1 MLRQQGDAAV
11 DTAVDTAA
19 ENRSGQKLLHWGCSA
34 LSTAVNQQ
42 QPRGQQMS
50 LLKNGKYNDMPLPFF
65 FIGYNLLIKFCFVF
79 SRSGQPRSSPWRGTW
94 VTFLGLDGS
103 DLGPLLWSSW
113 VREQQEGGDW
123 MVMIMMVSSRL
134 YLTCLCLFSSM
145 DVCWYARNN
154 QLSTFI
160 WDISDAYIVFRHL
173 SQHDMTY
180 LVMYWLTF
188 GCVELYSFF

>member
-1 MLRQQGDAAV
+1 MQLSIQLSIQLPKIVLGKSYFTGAA
-11 DTAVDTAA
+11 
-19 ENRSGQKLLHWGCSA
+19 A
-34 LSTAVNQQ
+34 LS
-42 QPRGQQMS
+42 QPPSINNS
-50 LLKNGKYNDMPLPFF
+50 LGDNRCHCLRMANTMTCYFPSF

-79 SRSGQPRSSPWRGTW
+79 SRSGQPRSGLWRGTW

-103 DLGPLLWSSW
+103 DLRPWLWSSW

-134 YLTCLCLFSSM
+134 SLTCLCLFSSM

-160 WDISDAYIVFRHL
+160 WDISDAYIVFCHL
-173 SQHDMTY
+173 SQPN
-180 LVMYWLTF
+180 LTWHI
-188 GCVELYSFF
+188 